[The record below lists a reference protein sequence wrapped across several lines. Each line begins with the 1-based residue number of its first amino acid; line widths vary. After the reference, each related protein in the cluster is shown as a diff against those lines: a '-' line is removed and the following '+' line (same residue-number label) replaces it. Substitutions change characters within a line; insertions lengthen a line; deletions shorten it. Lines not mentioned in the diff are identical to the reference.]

1 MKPDKSYL
9 ELIRSLKQEIVN
21 SRYQAARLANREQ
34 LMLYNKTGKM
44 LSDKVKA
51 QKWGT
56 KVLEQIARDLQSNL
70 PGLKGFSFTNLKK
83 RRQFYDAN
91 ADFLQHK
98 FYPSYSFIKQVQ
110 RT

>member
-34 LMLYNKTGKM
+34 LLLYYKTGKI
-44 LSDKVKA
+44 LFEKVKA

-56 KVLEQIARDLQSNL
+56 KLLEQIARDLEINL
-70 PGLKGFSFTNLKK
+70 PGLKGFTFTTLKK
-83 RRQFYDAN
+83 RR
-91 ADFLQHK
+91 
-98 FYPSYSFIKQVQ
+98 
-110 RT
+110 